1 MRPPQSRSGG
11 LDRCGR
17 ASNIYCHK
25 RRALRSLG
33 KPDDA
38 NYFNDVAT
46 ALDARR

>member
-1 MRPPQSRSGG
+1 MSSARTLPSYAKTWTRFA
-11 LDRCGR
+11 D
-17 ASNIYCHK
+17 
-25 RRALRSLG
+25 ALRSLG